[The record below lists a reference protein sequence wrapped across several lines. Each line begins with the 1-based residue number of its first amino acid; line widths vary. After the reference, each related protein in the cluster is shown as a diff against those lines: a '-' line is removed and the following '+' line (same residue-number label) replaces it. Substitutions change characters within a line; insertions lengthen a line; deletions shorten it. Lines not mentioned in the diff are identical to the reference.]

1 MDFKDIRLFLFDMDG
16 TIYLGD
22 NLFPFVPEL
31 LRTIREQGKHYLFMT
46 NNSSK
51 NITGYVE
58 KLRRLG
64 IDAEKEDFVNST
76 TVTIN
81 YIKTHLDGKKLYV
94 LGTKALKD
102 AFITEGID
110 VYEDYREDIEGV
122 VMGFDTE
129 LTFKKLDD
137 VSRLLTEKDIPYI
150 ATNPDYVC
158 PTEYGYVPDC
168 GSVADALY
176 NATKKRPIFIGKPEP
191 AMPLYAIEKIS
202 EKDPIVT
209 KENTLVIGDRLY
221 TDIACGV
228 NAGIDTV
235 FVLSGE
241 GTLADLEA
249 SDTKPTFTRDNI
261 RQIYNEISKSKL
273 PPRGLF
279 CFPTEHLYFAS
290 PA

>member
-1 MDFKDIRLFLFDMDG
+1 MNYNDIRLFLFDMDG

-102 AFITEGID
+102 AFIAESID
-110 VYEDYREDIEGV
+110 VYEDYSEDIEGV

-176 NATKKRPIFIGKPEP
+176 NATKKRPLFIGKPEP

-202 EKDPIVT
+202 EKDPLVT

-221 TDIACGV
+221 TDIACGI
-228 NAGIDTV
+228 NAGTSSML
-235 FVLSGE
+235 VLSGE
-241 GTLADLEA
+241 TTQAMADE
-249 SDTKPTFTRDNI
+249 SEFKPTVTVPDCSVILNDL
-261 RQIYNEISKSKL
+261 K
-273 PPRGLF
+273 
-279 CFPTEHLYFAS
+279 
-290 PA
+290 

>member
-1 MDFKDIRLFLFDMDG
+1 MNFKDIRLFLFDMDG

-58 KLRRLG
+58 KLRRFG

-81 YIKTHLDGKKLYV
+81 YIKTYLDGKKLYV

-102 AFITEGID
+102 AFIAEGID

-176 NATKKRPIFIGKPEP
+176 NATKKRPVFIGKPEP

-202 EKDPIVT
+202 EKDPLVT

-221 TDIACGV
+221 TDIACGI
-228 NAGIDTV
+228 NAGTKSML
-235 FVLSGE
+235 VLSGE
-241 GTLADLEA
+241 TTQAMADE
-249 SDTKPTFTRDNI
+249 SEFKPTVTVQDCSVLL
-261 RQIYNEISKSKL
+261 NEIK
-273 PPRGLF
+273 
-279 CFPTEHLYFAS
+279 
-290 PA
+290 